1 MAKKQTAVEDVKI
14 TLSASKSE
22 ELFHTAMCN
31 GLGELRYYDLDFTYA
46 KKDYAKA
53 QESLKKKI
61 TSGKIPKEMCGYK
74 KPSEVKV
81 DDICFEDVLMEI
93 LRNGDKLKVV
103 DEGCDGEYTK
113 SITLKNVHERVS
125 HTPFRHLN
133 DALNEGGDAITAD
146 VILQTVFF
154 DDVIF
159 G

>member
-1 MAKKQTAVEDVKI
+1 MEENSVSVMPLSVASNNSLTTASILLPGQAYPTV
-14 TLSASKSE
+14 T
-22 ELFHTAMCN
+22 
-31 GLGELRYYDLDFTYA
+31 DLAATFAATG
-46 KKDYAKA
+46 
-53 QESLKKKI
+53 Q
-61 TSGKIPKEMCGYK
+61 
-74 KPSEVKV
+74 
-81 DDICFEDVLMEI
+81 
-93 LRNGDKLKVV
+93 LKVV

-113 SITLKNVHERVS
+113 SITLKTVHERVS